1 MTEGSSV
8 PADAVPLDVHA
19 GLAPTRERLLS
30 GHQQEEDEQL
40 VLSLRPK
47 RLDECIGQRALIER
61 LRIAITAARQ
71 RGEALDHVLFHGPP
85 GLGKTTL
92 AHIIAR
98 EMGSEISTTTGPTLE
113 RPGDLMGLLTNQ
125 QEGDVLFVD
134 EIHRTP
140 RAVEEFLY
148 SAMED
153 FYVNFS
159 LDKGAYV
166 KPLKFSL
173 PRFTLVG
180 ATTRAGAL
188 TAPLRERFGIQLHF
202 DFYADEELA
211 QIVTRSAEILGVEVE
226 PDGASEIARRSRGTP
241 RIANRLLNR
250 VRDYAEVR
258 ADGRITQGVADDALR
273 LEGVDG
279 QGLDK
284 LDRSFLGTIIGTY
297 DGGPVGIEA
306 LGATLNED
314 SDTLVDMVEP
324 FLLKIGFLAR
334 TQSGRR
340 ATKRAYEHLGV
351 AFGAHEE
358 KQLGLPM

>member
-1 MTEGSSV
+1 MPDTPVSASA
-8 PADAVPLDVHA
+8 PSPPDP
-19 GLAPTRERLLS
+19 PTRQRLLS
-30 GHQQEEDEQL
+30 GDEQAEDATL
-40 VLSLRPK
+40 VTTLRPQS
-47 RLDECIGQRALIER
+47 LSECIGQQELIER
-61 LRIAITAARQ
+61 LRIAITAAKQ

-92 AHIIAR
+92 AHIIAH
-98 EMGSEISTTTGPTLE
+98 EMESEISTTTGPTLE

-153 FYVNFS
+153 FYVSFS

-166 KPLKFSL
+166 KPLKFTL

-202 DFYADEELA
+202 DFYSDDELA
-211 QIVTRSAEILGVEVE
+211 RIVIRSARLLGVEIE
-226 PDGASEIARRSRGTP
+226 PEGAQEIARRSRGTP
-241 RIANRLLNR
+241 RIANRLLSR

-258 ADGRITQGVADDALR
+258 ADGRVTRQVADEALR
-273 LEGVDG
+273 LEGVDE
-279 QGLDK
+279 QGLDG
-284 LDRSFLGTIIGTY
+284 LDRAFLRTILDTY

-306 LGATLNED
+306 LAATLNED
-314 SDTLVDMVEP
+314 SDTLQDMVEP

-334 TQSGRR
+334 TQAGRR
-340 ATKRAYEHLGV
+340 ATRRAAQHLGV
-351 AFGAHEE
+351 PFGTHQER
-358 KQLGLPM
+358 QLGLPL